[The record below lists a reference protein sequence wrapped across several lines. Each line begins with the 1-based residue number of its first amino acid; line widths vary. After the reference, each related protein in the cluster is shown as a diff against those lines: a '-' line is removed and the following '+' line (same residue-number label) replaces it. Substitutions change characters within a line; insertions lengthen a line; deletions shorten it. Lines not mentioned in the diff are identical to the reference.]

1 MKISTK
7 NVLLM
12 LYFKFQLEILSSTHD
27 YHKLVLHNPC
37 LNSQD
42 TMCLDP
48 PQSFSFRILV
58 SIILLIRA

>member
-12 LYFKFQLEILSSTHD
+12 LYFKFQLEIFLSSTHD

-42 TMCLDP
+42 TMCLLHNP
-48 PQSFSFRILV
+48 CPSESLSPSFS
-58 SIILLIRA
+58 